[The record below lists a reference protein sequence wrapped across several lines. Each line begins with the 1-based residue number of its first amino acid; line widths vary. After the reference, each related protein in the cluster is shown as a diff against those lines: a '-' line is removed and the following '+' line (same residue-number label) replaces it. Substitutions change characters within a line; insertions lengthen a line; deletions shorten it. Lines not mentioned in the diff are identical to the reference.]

1 MTKTIIGVMG
11 PGERATPQERQTA
24 YALGQA
30 IAQAGWV
37 VLTGGRPVGVM
48 EAASRGAKAGGG
60 LTIGVLPTEQIN
72 GLSPFV
78 DIPIVTGLGQA
89 RNVVN
94 VLTSQVVVA
103 CGSGPGTASEIALA
117 LKLSKPVILLE
128 TSLSAQQFWQGLAP
142 GSLLSANKVEA
153 VITQIRNILS

>member
-11 PGERATPQERQTA
+11 PGHRATPQERQTA

-48 EAASRGAKAGGG
+48 DAASRGAKAGGG
-60 LTIGVLPTEQIN
+60 LTICVLPTEQPHTM
-72 GLSPFV
+72 STFV

-103 CGSGPGTASEIALA
+103 CGSGPGTTSEIALA
-117 LKLSKPVILLE
+117 IKLAKPIILLE
-128 TSLSAQQFWQGLAP
+128 TPLLAQQFWQCLAP
-142 GSLLSANKVEA
+142 GSLHIASNVGTA
-153 VITQIRNILS
+153 VAQIRNILS